1 MAKKIPI
8 YDIPESD
15 RKVTPFQILQLHNYK
30 GYASNIPH
38 RHNYFELFLFEKGS
52 GIHEIDFIEIEIKP
66 NSVHVV
72 CPGQVH
78 YLKRSPDSNGIV
90 IIFTKEFYFL
100 PQQMTLAVDEFPF
113 LTGMG
118 NAAIEPGEMIFN
130 NLVGIVQLMKKEL
143 DMQGI
148 DSGQILRNYLSIILL
163 HLKRAYATSAET
175 ITDLRSKNYQV
186 FEQFRRLLDAN
197 YVSIRLVKQ
206 YADMLHVSPENL
218 NALSKQVSGKTAS
231 ALIDERVILEAKRL
245 LLFSE
250 NSVKEVA
257 YFLEFNDPSY
267 FNKYFKKITGLTPE
281 NYRKSRLNHDL

>member
-8 YDIPESD
+8 YDIPESE

-52 GIHEIDFIEIEIKP
+52 GVHEIDFIETEIKP
-66 NSVHVV
+66 QSVHVV

-78 YLKRSPDSNGIV
+78 YLRRSPDSAGIV
-90 IIFTKEFYFL
+90 IIFTKDFYFL
-100 PQQMTLAVDEFPF
+100 PRQMSPVVDEFPF
-113 LTGMG
+113 LAGIG
-118 NAAIEPGEMIFN
+118 NATIEPGVVVFDSLIEIIQM
-130 NLVGIVQLMKKEL
+130 MKKEL
-143 DMQGI
+143 DG
-148 DSGQILRNYLSIILL
+148 DGADFGQILRNYLSIILL
-163 HLKRAYATSAET
+163 HLKRAYAVS
-175 ITDLRSKNYQV
+175 TDVPSDFRHKNSIV
-186 FEQFRRLLDAN
+186 FEQFRKLLDVN
-197 YVSIRLVKQ
+197 YVSVRLVKQ
-206 YADMLHVSPENL
+206 YADMLKISPENL

-281 NYRKSRLNHDL
+281 NYRKSRLSPEM